1 MPPLSVPLAL
11 ELSTIWDLPPLAT
24 KDKYLD
30 RDRFAYWYVPGTQND
45 VCPREE
51 GVSGTS
57 TSGIGSLSKLDQL
70 SC

>member
-1 MPPLSVPLAL
+1 MGKSTVIFMAMPPLSVPLAL
-11 ELSTIWDLPPLAT
+11 ELSTLWDLPPLAP

-51 GVSGTS
+51 APGLFCFV
-57 TSGIGSLSKLDQL
+57 
-70 SC
+70 